1 MKKLLLFAILAFL
14 LSCLFFASCN
24 KDKKHIIGKWKL
36 LEVSIYKNYEP
47 FETIDY
53 AGENIIYDFRS
64 TNKLIVSGNVPD
76 DLFVFDN
83 FQPGKHHYKYKDLIA
98 CPTCDPGHNLSI
110 DKPELGESEGK
121 YYCLIDLDNETMQ
134 IGGDKVIG
142 GKINENGQRTG
153 GDFYKWGKSFIKI
166 K

>member
-1 MKKLLLFAILAFL
+1 MKRGNIVLVFL

-36 LEVSIYKNYEP
+36 LEVSIYKNYKP

-83 FQPGKHHYKYKDLIA
+83 FQPGQHHYKYKDMID
-98 CPTCDPGHNLSI
+98 CPTCFPGTNLSI
-110 DKPELGESEGK
+110 KQGLGKSEEL
-121 YYCLIDLDNETMQ
+121 YYCLIDLDNGTMQ
-134 IGGDKVIG
+134 IGEDKVIG
-142 GKINENGQRTG
+142 GKISENGGRTG
-153 GDFYKWGKSFIKI
+153 GDFYTWGKSFIKI